1 MKNYLIFNHYLNKGK
16 NMNRIKEVKA
26 LENYQ
31 ILVTF
36 DNGEKRIKDMK
47 PYLEKGVFKK
57 LKDQEFFKSV
67 KVAYGTVT
75 WGENIDLCA
84 DSIYET
90 SFISND

>member
-1 MKNYLIFNHYLNKGK
+1 MKNYLIFNHYLNKGT
-16 NMNRIKEVKA
+16 NMNRIKEVEA